1 MTWGQLLGALLLK
14 PTCVLASGLAITVL
28 ARRAPAATRHAV
40 WTAAVV
46 VLLALPFLVA
56 VLPRL
61 ELNVLDAGAR
71 RITRLAEAARTTPRD
86 VEFVTVRA
94 DDSLVQVPRLRP
106 ADGPG
111 HGLQL
116 LPLALAG
123 WLVGAAVLML
133 RRVNAE
139 LRAHQS
145 AARASAASSRIRSL
159 AVQAQL
165 RTGASGVDI
174 RTSTE
179 VRSPAVV
186 GLIRPVV
193 LIPESTDAYSDADL
207 EAILLHE
214 IAHTSRR
221 DCLVNLVADL
231 AASLYWANPLVRI
244 AAARL
249 RLESERACDET
260 VIRCGADAGG
270 YADLLLRV
278 TRADRG
284 LFTLAPAA
292 SAMSRARELEFRI
305 RALMREPARRFSRAS
320 SVCAVVTGIGLA
332 LPSAALTVSN
342 AAPSVPQLVA
352 PEPDRSG
359 DSLTDPRSELVPLVI
374 DERTLAMLVRDVLAG
389 PDSAIA
395 MPFIGALHHV
405 PRHENDFVRERATWV
420 LSRVTK
426 GTLAEPL
433 RAALDDHDWRVQA
446 YAAWALGVVPDR
458 RTVSRLL
465 SLTTHPV
472 WRLRAMAVSAL
483 ADSRDPRAATPM
495 RSSLD
500 DPAWQVRSQAVE
512 YFASVGGP
520 DARDLLRPHLD
531 DRHAAVRA
539 AVRRALGDTRP

>member
-1 MTWGQLLGALLLK
+1 
-14 PTCVLASGLAITVL
+14 
-28 ARRAPAATRHAV
+28 
-40 WTAAVV
+40 
-46 VLLALPFLVA
+46 
-56 VLPRL
+56 
-61 ELNVLDAGAR
+61 
-71 RITRLAEAARTTPRD
+71 
-86 VEFVTVRA
+86 
-94 DDSLVQVPRLRP
+94 
-106 ADGPG
+106 
-111 HGLQL
+111 
-116 LPLALAG
+116 
-123 WLVGAAVLML
+123 
-133 RRVNAE
+133 
-139 LRAHQS
+139 
-145 AARASAASSRIRSL
+145 
-159 AVQAQL
+159 
-165 RTGASGVDI
+165 
-174 RTSTE
+174 
-179 VRSPAVV
+179 
-186 GLIRPVV
+186 
-193 LIPESTDAYSDADL
+193 
-207 EAILLHE
+207 
-214 IAHTSRR
+214 
-221 DCLVNLVADL
+221 
-231 AASLYWANPLVRI
+231 
-244 AAARL
+244 
-249 RLESERACDET
+249 
-260 VIRCGADAGG
+260 
-270 YADLLLRV
+270 
-278 TRADRG
+278 
-284 LFTLAPAA
+284 
-292 SAMSRARELEFRI
+292 
-305 RALMREPARRFSRAS
+305 
-320 SVCAVVTGIGLA
+320 VTGIGLA